1 MLTRKTLTFLVPITA
16 AAALASLGGCELI
29 ASVDRTK
36 IDAGTGGSATT
47 STGGMGGTPST
58 GGGGMMCTD
67 ANCVDDTPDDCS
79 SVGCVDGACTTGNEP
94 VRELC
99 VDDDKPEANICD
111 GEGDCVECIDTTDC
125 EDNPATPNCSTSGTC
140 VPAQCVNGMLDGD
153 ETDTDCG
160 GSMCDPCA
168 NTLGCVVAGDCES
181 NFCDMS
187 GGGPGGAGGGPATGV
202 CTPCGGNG
210 DCATVEYCDTGDDG
224 GTCVPDE
231 ADGFDCSTFGADS
244 CTSGNCA
251 DGVCCDTACGS
262 TCEACTMVKTG
273 MADGTCANVMATTDP
288 DMECPGTTSC
298 DGSGACA
305 LLADGMVCSLS
316 NGSECTSNNCVD
328 GFCCGTTCG
337 GSCVS
342 CGLSGSEGTCTPY
355 MNGQDPE
362 SECVGNTSCDGSGS
376 CALFGN
382 GTVCTLTNGNECTSG
397 NCVDGFC
404 CNAGTC
410 GTCESCGV
418 TGQEGLCNNVMQ
430 LSQDPGTC
438 DGAADACDGSGSCKL
453 TNGETCAGNG
463 DCASDNC
470 GGLGGGGGAPMGTC
484 Q

>member
-1 MLTRKTLTFLVPITA
+1 VLTRKTLTFLVPITA

-187 GGGPGGAGGGPATGV
+187 GGGPGGGGGGGGPATGV

-273 MADGTCANVMATTDP
+273 MADGTCAPTSAGT
-288 DMECPGTTSC
+288 ECRAALPGGCDIAEQC
-298 DGSGACA
+298 DGTAVTCP
-305 LLADGMVCSLS
+305 ADVVAS
-316 NGSECTSNNCVD
+316 
-328 GFCCGTTCG
+328 
-337 GSCVS
+337 
-342 CGLSGSEGTCTPY
+342 
-355 MNGQDPE
+355 
-362 SECVGNTSCDGSGS
+362 
-376 CALFGN
+376 N
-382 GTVCTLTNGNECTSG
+382 GTVCRAAQHPTCDTQEVCDGTAPTCPNDSVASNTTPCADGIAEPDCNPSDLCSG
-397 NCVDGFC
+397 G
-404 CNAGTC
+404 GTC
-410 GTCESCGV
+410 
-418 TGQEGLCNNVMQ
+418 N
-430 LSQDPGTC
+430 
-438 DGAADACDGSGSCKL
+438 DGAAATQGTTCDDNGGNVCDNMGACIMG
-453 TNGETCAGNG
+453 T
-463 DCASDNC
+463 
-470 GGLGGGGGAPMGTC
+470 GGGGGAGGGTGGAGGN
-484 Q
+484 